1 MATETVQRLVGRDA
15 ETARIERS
23 LDGLGRRSAAV
34 LVLVGEPGIG
44 KSRLLAEIELR
55 ATGREHLVLAGR
67 ATEFERELP
76 FAVVVDALDRRLSEL
91 DPRRL
96 QALGP
101 ARLAELAR
109 IFPALGDLA
118 GAEVRGLEG
127 ERYEAHRAVGALL
140 ERLAAPRPAVLI
152 LDDLHWADDAS
163 LELVSYLLR
172 RPPRAP
178 LLVALAHRPGQA
190 SPGLIAALDRAVGE
204 GLCERIALEPLGPRD
219 ARELLGSGV
228 DDRRAEQLQRETGGN
243 PFYLRQLARSAAP
256 PRPAVPIMAADGELP
271 APVLAAIGHE
281 VGQLPAPA
289 RALLEAAAVAGDPF
303 ELDVAGPVA
312 ELAEVE
318 ALGALDA
325 LVAHEL
331 VRATDLPRRFTFR
344 HPIVRRAVYESL
356 PPGRR
361 IAAHRRAADALQ
373 EIGAPAAV
381 QAHHLAPSAAR
392 GDERALA
399 VFTEAATGAGTR
411 APAAAAHWLDA
422 ALRLLGP
429 EDARR
434 LALLG
439 PLATALAAT
448 GRLAEARARLLE
460 VLALLPPGTSVLRAT
475 LVAVLA
481 AVEHL
486 LGLHEDATA
495 RLRTGLA
502 QISDTSSLEAC
513 ALQVEVAWDGLYAID
528 WGQMRAFGG
537 RALETARSH
546 GDGALIAA
554 AGAVTAFGELCEREV
569 VAARR
574 HCDEAAAAL
583 DATEDG
589 ELAARPGSAYMLGWT
604 EHFLERYEDAIRH
617 LDRGIA
623 ISRATGQGQFFLP
636 MTLGKVMA
644 LCAIGRLDE
653 ANELAE
659 SAVEGARL
667 AANDQLLA
675 WALWER
681 CWAAALAGDLDTA
694 LPAGT
699 ESVRLAGALEFNVL
713 TRAGHLAYAY
723 ALLEAGEAD
732 GALEQ
737 LRLGGADRPGFEPA
751 SQCLW
756 YEQLAAAEL
765 GRDQRSEAEAWA
777 RRAGDCAAG
786 LDLAFADAMGQRA
799 AARVLLAAGDAA
811 AAAEAAREAAA
822 AADRGAAPVQA
833 ALARELA
840 GLALAAAGDPA
851 AGAEELGRALEQLE
865 ACGAGRRRDRVARE
879 LRRLGL
885 RVPRRGRRGG
895 AGAGAGPLAALSDR
909 EREVA
914 ELVAAGRTNREIAEE
929 LFLSKR
935 TVDTHLA
942 HVFEKL
948 GVSSRAAVAAVVA
961 RQLD

>member
-1 MATETVQRLVGRDA
+1 MATETVERLVGRDA
-15 ETARIERS
+15 ELQRIERL

-34 LVLVGEPGIG
+34 LALVGEPGIG
-44 KSRLLAEIELR
+44 KTRLLAELETR
-55 ATGREHLVLAGR
+55 ATAREYLVLAGR

-76 FAVVVDALDRRLSEL
+76 FAVVVDALDRRLAEL

-96 QALGP
+96 EALGP

-109 IFPALGDLA
+109 VFPALGDME

-190 SPGLIAALDRAVGE
+190 APALVAALDRAVGE
-204 GLCERIALEPLGPRD
+204 GICERIALEPLG
-219 ARELLGSGV
+219 AREARQLLGAGV
-228 DDRRAEQLQRETGGN
+228 DERRAEQLQRETGGN
-243 PFYLRQLARSAAP
+243 PFYLRQLARTGAAAP
-256 PRPAVPIMAADGELP
+256 APARSTPGNGELP
-271 APVLAAIGHE
+271 PPVLAAIGHE
-281 VGQLPAPA
+281 VGQLVGPA

-318 ALGALDA
+318 ALAALDA

-331 VRATDLPRRFTFR
+331 VRATELPRRFTFR

-361 IAAHRRAADALQ
+361 IAAHRRAADALR

-381 QAHHLAPSAAR
+381 RAHHLAPSAAH
-392 GDERALA
+392 GDELALA

-411 APAAAAHWLDA
+411 APAAAAYWRDA
-422 ALRLLGP
+422 GLRLLGP

-448 GRLAEARARLLE
+448 GRLDEARARLLE
-460 VLALLPPGTSVLRAT
+460 ALELLPSGTAVLRAA

-481 AVEHL
+481 AVEPL
-486 LGLHEDATA
+486 LGKHEHATA
-495 RLRTGLA
+495 RLRAGLA
-502 QISDTSSLEAC
+502 EISDLRSPEAC
-513 ALQVEVAWDGLYAID
+513 ALQVEVAWDGLYALD

-537 RALETARSH
+537 RALETAH
-546 GDGALIAA
+546 ALGDGVLVAA
-554 AGAVTAFGELCEREV
+554 AGAVTAFGELCERD
-569 VAARR
+569 VAAARH

-583 DATEDG
+583 DATGDG

-636 MTLGKVMA
+636 MTLGKAMA
-644 LCAIGRLDE
+644 LCAIGRLVE
-653 ANELAE
+653 AGELAE
-659 SAVEGARL
+659 SAVEAARL

-699 ESVRLAGALEFNVL
+699 ESVRLAGGLEFNVL
-713 TRAGHLAYAY
+713 TRAGHLAYGY
-723 ALLEAGEAD
+723 ALLEAGEPD

-765 GRDQRSEAEAWA
+765 GRGERSEAEHWA
-777 RRAGDCAAG
+777 RRANDCAAG
-786 LDLAFADAMGQRA
+786 LDLAFADAMSLRA
-799 AARVLLAAGDAA
+799 TARVRLAAGDASA
-811 AAAEAAREAAA
+811 AAQAALEAAA
-822 AADRGAAPVQA
+822 AAERGAAPVQA

-840 GLALAAAGDPA
+840 GLALAAGGDPA
-851 AGAEELGRALEQLE
+851 AGAAELDRALAQLE

-879 LRRLGL
+879 LRRLGR
-885 RVPRRGRRGG
+885 RVPRRGRRGSASG
-895 AGAGAGPLAALSDR
+895 TGPLAALSDR

-914 ELVAAGRTNREIAEE
+914 ELVAAGGTNREIAAE